1 MKKSL
6 LALALIFGLVGALN
20 AQDILALVTKGALSD
35 NSKGVKVLS
44 LDEMKQVKGG
54 YLYKPFSAG
63 WYANQGV
70 PYPSSYSYNSSNPLL
85 AQFGRE
91 VITGHTSPVRLPWDY

>member
-63 WYANQGV
+63 WLANQGV
-70 PYPSSYSYNSSNPLL
+70 PYPSSLGYNSSNPYLVQ
-85 AQFGRE
+85 A
-91 VITGHTSPVRLPWDY
+91 GHNAIRQLSLPIKVVKWN